1 MDQEEWEARTA
12 MDLFGSRNATLKER
26 DRKKV
31 FTLDKGA
38 FYTLVYIYRIL
49 GPPPIECKLRIYQNT
64 LERPRTA
71 PDARVSN

>member
-49 GPPPIECKLRIYQNT
+49 GPPPHRVQITNISEHLRTTQNG
-64 LERPRTA
+64 PR
-71 PDARVSN
+71 RSRF